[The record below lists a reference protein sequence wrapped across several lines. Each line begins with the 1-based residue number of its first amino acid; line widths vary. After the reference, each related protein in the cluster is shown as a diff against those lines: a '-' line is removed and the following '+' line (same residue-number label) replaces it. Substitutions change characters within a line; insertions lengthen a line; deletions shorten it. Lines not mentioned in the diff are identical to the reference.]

1 MSTTDGNK
9 PNESNGNGSPNEPRR
24 VSIEIGEYAP
34 ADAYYGLKNT
44 AHQNP
49 RRQSTFSTVRICGIY
64 CVMRVVA
71 DSRSRTT
78 LLHESAR
85 TRCPNCQ
92 LAVVAMVSCLYTA
105 TLTTCSPTTDE
116 STLGQLKFLIN
127 VDSTLENLQKQEDT
141 DNNFQITIEDN
152 GPKVAPTRS
161 IPAPTTEVNIIFR
174 SSPSEP
180 SLPMASD
187 AMISA
192 AHTCSPIS
200 SRNCHWP
207 RRPVVI

>member
-1 MSTTDGNK
+1 
-9 PNESNGNGSPNEPRR
+9 
-24 VSIEIGEYAP
+24 
-34 ADAYYGLKNT
+34 
-44 AHQNP
+44 
-49 RRQSTFSTVRICGIY
+49 
-64 CVMRVVA
+64 MRVVA
-71 DSRSRTT
+71 DGKSRTT

-92 LAVVAMVSCLYTA
+92 LAVVAMVSCLPTA
-105 TLTTCSPTTDE
+105 TLTTSSPTTDE

-152 GPKVAPTRS
+152 GPKVAPTPS

-174 SSPSEP
+174 SSLSEP

-192 AHTCSPIS
+192 ALTCSPIS
-200 SRNCHWP
+200 SRSCRWP